1 MIGIG
6 RGIALALACVFG
18 LASGLGGILTLGLLR
33 ATPPLTPAAAVQEWE
48 ITLEL
53 TDSFL
58 ADRINAGGQDNPIAL
73 RDVRVTSRDDGTVLI
88 NATVSPTPGG
98 VTRTPT
104 AGRPGP
110 PIPLPINPPSGG
122 AGLAI
127 PGEIVLR
134 PGVQDGKL
142 TVAVVRAGLGPL
154 PTPPNLGRLLEDPL
168 NARIAG
174 AVQDEPFRVI
184 AVATRQGA
192 IIVRAMREG
201 R

>member
-6 RGIALALACVFG
+6 RGIALALACLFG
-18 LASGLGGILTLGLLR
+18 LALGLGGILTLGLVR
-33 ATPPLTPAAAVQEWE
+33 ATPPLAPAATAQEWE

-58 ADRINAGGQDNPIAL
+58 ADRINAAGEGNPIAL

-98 VTRTPT
+98 ATGTPT

-110 PIPLPINPPSGG
+110 PISLPINPPTGG
-122 AGLAI
+122 GGPAI
-127 PGEIVLR
+127 PGEILLR
-134 PGVQDGKL
+134 PGAQDGKL

-154 PTPPNLGRLLEDPL
+154 PAPPNLGRLLEDPL
-168 NARIAG
+168 NAQVAA
-174 AVQDEPFRVI
+174 AVQNEPFRVV
-184 AVATRQGA
+184 AVSTRQGA
-192 IIVRAMREG
+192 IIVRATRE
-201 R
+201 RR